1 MHNKGRIF
9 NLQRFSTS
17 DGPGIRTVIFFKG
30 CPLNCSWC
38 HNPESK
44 SSKAQILFK
53 NELCIGCGKCIE
65 VCSLKGHT
73 LEKGKHIFLREE
85 CKGCGECA
93 NNCCT
98 KALEL
103 CGEEKTAEEI
113 INIALRDQPF
123 YKEAGGG
130 ITLSGGEPLMQYEF
144 CLELLRLAKENNLH
158 TAIET
163 SGYSLKDI
171 TALNEFTDLW
181 LYDIKVLNEQ
191 DHIKYIGASNK
202 VILENLYKLNS
213 MGANIILR
221 CPVIP
226 HINMN
231 PAHFE
236 KLSRLANSLA
246 NLTEIHLEP
255 YHPLGI
261 SKAQLLGK
269 NQSYQNEKFLEPS
282 ALQPFAKALKE
293 KVSKQVI
300 II

>member
-44 SSKAQILFK
+44 SSKAQILLK

-85 CKGCGECA
+85 CIGCGECA

-144 CLELLRLAKENNLH
+144 CLELLRLAKEKGIH

-191 DHIKYIGASNK
+191 DHIKYVGASNK

-269 NQSYQNEKFLEPS
+269 NQSYQNEKFLEPLS
-282 ALQPFAKALKE
+282 LEPFAKALKE

>member
-44 SSKAQILFK
+44 SSKAQILLK

-73 LEKGKHIFLREE
+73 LENGKHIFLREE

-226 HINMN
+226 DINMN

-236 KLSRLANSLA
+236 ELSLLTNSLA
-246 NLTEIHLEP
+246 NVTEIHLEP

-269 NQSYQNEKFLEPS
+269 NQSYQNEKFLEPL
-282 ALQPFAKALKE
+282 ALEPFATMLKE
-293 KVSKQVI
+293 QTGKQVI